1 QLRADVDDQ
10 RLDRVAAQARYTAM
24 IEAGLAAYGAV
35 SAAADPELARQAGAL
50 VTLARGREAFARQD
64 ALLSGALAAGEFNVG
79 ERESFTQWVGVRRS
93 QYAQAAAGLPA
104 PDQAVLAETLAQPA
118 VAELRRMEDRIV
130 AQSGGGGAPP
140 VTAAAWRDTA
150 DLAAAALADLER
162 AATGAVRAR
171 SADAEL
177 WAVVRLALAGG
188 LGLVAVLVAVVVTVS
203 TSRALVRQVQRLR
216 DAAHEVARER
226 LPRVVTRL
234 SAGEQV
240 DVATEAPPLQF
251 GDDQLGQVGQ
261 AFNLVQQ
268 TAVQAAVSQAELR
281 R

>member
-1 QLRADVDDQ
+1 
-10 RLDRVAAQARYTAM
+10 
-24 IEAGLAAYGAV
+24 
-35 SAAADPELARQAGAL
+35 
-50 VTLARGREAFARQD
+50 
-64 ALLSGALAAGEFNVG
+64 
-79 ERESFTQWVGVRRS
+79 
-93 QYAQAAAGLPA
+93 
-104 PDQAVLAETLAQPA
+104 VLAETLAQPA

-130 AQSGGGGAPP
+130 AQSGGGGATP
-140 VTAAAWRDTA
+140 VTAATWRDTA

-216 DAAHEVARER
+216 DAAYEVARER

-234 SAGEQV
+234 SAGE
-240 DVATEAPPLQF
+240 
-251 GDDQLGQVGQ
+251 
-261 AFNLVQQ
+261 
-268 TAVQAAVSQAELR
+268 
-281 R
+281 